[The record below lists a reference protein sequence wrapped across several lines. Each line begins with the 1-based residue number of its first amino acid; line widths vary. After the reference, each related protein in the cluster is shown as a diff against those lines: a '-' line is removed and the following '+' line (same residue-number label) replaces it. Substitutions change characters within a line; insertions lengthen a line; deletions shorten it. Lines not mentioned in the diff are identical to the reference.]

1 VSPATEDTECRP
13 DSGTDTGIGTGIK
26 IGHALRDARTL
37 LRDISTTPQLDAE
50 ILLGHVLKA
59 TRSRLRTRLDEHLDA
74 DHGQRFSALLARR
87 VRGEPIAH
95 LTGER
100 EFWSLPLHVT
110 RDTLIPRPETEHLV
124 EVALVHLT
132 PDRDLRA
139 ADLGTGSG
147 AIALALAKERPRCRI
162 LASDISQAAL
172 AVARDNARRL
182 GLANV
187 EFRHGHWCSTLSG
200 EAFDL
205 ITSNPPYV
213 RRGDARMKQDGLQFE
228 PELALIAGES
238 GLESLHTV
246 ITQAWRYL
254 RVGGMLVV
262 EHGFDQAQTV
272 FDLFA
277 SCGYDDITAYK
288 DLAGLPR
295 GVFGRRSSPY
305 TVRAAPR

>member
-1 VSPATEDTECRP
+1 MSPATEDTECRADP
-13 DSGTDTGIGTGIK
+13 GPDTGIGIK
-26 IGHALRDARTL
+26 IEHALRDARTR

-59 TRSRLRTRLDEHLDA
+59 SRSWLRTRLDQHLDA
-74 DHGQRFSALLARR
+74 EQDQRFSALLARR

-132 PDRDLRA
+132 PDQDLRA

-147 AIALALAKERPRCRI
+147 AIALALAKERPRCQI

-172 AVARDNARRL
+172 AVARGNAQRL
-182 GLANV
+182 GLANI

-205 ITSNPPYV
+205 IASNPPYV
-213 RRGDARMKQDGLQFE
+213 RRGDARLEQDGLQYE

-254 RVGGMLVV
+254 RFGGMLVV

-272 FDLFA
+272 VDLFA

-288 DLAGLPR
+288 DLTGLPR
-295 GVFGRRSSPY
+295 GVSGRRSSRHTTP
-305 TVRAAPR
+305 AARR

>member
-1 VSPATEDTECRP
+1 MSPATEDTECRT

-87 VRGEPIAH
+87 VCGEPIAH

-100 EFWSLPLHVT
+100 EFWSLSLHVT

-132 PDRDLRA
+132 LDRDLRA

-213 RRGDARMKQDGLQFE
+213 RRGDARMEQDYLQHE

-246 ITQAWRYL
+246 ITQAWQHL

-262 EHGFDQAQTV
+262 EHGFEQAQTV

>member
-1 VSPATEDTECRP
+1 VSPATENTECRA
-13 DSGTDTGIGTGIK
+13 DSGPDTGIGTGTK
-26 IGHALRDARTL
+26 IGHALRDARTR
-37 LRDISTTPQLDAE
+37 LRDISTSPQLDAE

-59 TRSRLRTRLDEHLDA
+59 SRSRLRTRLDEHLDA
-74 DHGQRFSALLARR
+74 DHGQRYSALLARR

-124 EVALVHLT
+124 EVALAHLA

-147 AIALALAKERPRCRI
+147 AIALALATERPRCRI
-162 LASDISQAAL
+162 LASDVSQAAL
-172 AVARDNARRL
+172 AVARGNARRL
-182 GLANV
+182 GLDNI
-187 EFRHGHWCSTLSG
+187 EFRHGHWCSTLPE

-205 ITSNPPYV
+205 IASNPPYV
-213 RRGDARMKQDGLQFE
+213 RRGDARMEQGDLRYE

-246 ITQAWRYL
+246 ITQARRHL

-295 GVFGRRSSPY
+295 GVSGRQSSRH
-305 TVRAAPR
+305 TTRAAPR